1 MNSMWILELFLLL
14 IFLDFTLSDEEII
27 FEENK
32 ITASLHEDCDNCNR
46 DWFPGDWEQ
55 DWEECGECDCE
66 GFLDTTLKI
75 ERDATKQNN
84 QNKVR

>member
-32 ITASLHEDCDNCNR
+32 ITASLNEDCDNCNR

-84 QNKVR
+84 QNKVW